1 VRKKNSKR
9 RQAERLK
16 FEKALLMILVVILA
30 AEILLTSDQFEEFD
44 AGITGLAVM
53 NEEELQEIGY
63 EHEVEVVENVTLDVW
78 E

>member
-1 VRKKNSKR
+1 MTKK
-9 RQAERLK
+9 QEGRLK

-30 AEILLTSDQFEEFD
+30 AEVLLTSDQFEEFD